1 MPVVGA
7 VHCIRSGHDVIL
19 ATSVLEPRII
29 RHCGPS
35 IIVANPKLANL
46 LWRWRGNV
54 FGREGNNLSGDVWE
68 FGRSGDAVPR
78 GDRTN

>member
-7 VHCIRSGHDVIL
+7 VHCIRSGHDAIL
-19 ATSVLEPRII
+19 AASVLEPRITW
-29 RHCGPS
+29 HYWSS

-46 LWRWRGNV
+46 LRRWRDNV